1 MAPLEKCPS
10 FKPGQFLHLA
20 IDNYDPGFHW
30 PESRVFSVA
39 SSPTR
44 LETIRITFSVKG
56 KYTKRMFTEV
66 EEGDIVWL
74 KLPYGSFTFTK
85 HKSLIFVAG
94 GTGITPFLSFLEHAI
109 DNDIDN
115 DIRLYYGVRK
125 PEYLI
130 FGSLLEQCKKS
141 LKNFSQQIFIEN
153 SLEAET
159 NLRVHKGVLD
169 INLIINSTK
178 DIKEGV
184 YFLAGPRPMIES
196 FKKTLKSKG
205 IEDDRIFIDSWE

>member
-94 GTGITPFLSFLEHAI
+94 GTGITPFLSFLEYAI
-109 DNDIDN
+109 DNVELFCENHITAEK
-115 DIRLYYGVRK
+115 VA
-125 PEYLI
+125 
-130 FGSLLEQCKKS
+130 
-141 LKNFSQQIFIEN
+141 FIQ
-153 SLEAET
+153 
-159 NLRVHKGVLD
+159 
-169 INLIINSTK
+169 
-178 DIKEGV
+178 
-184 YFLAGPRPMIES
+184 
-196 FKKTLKSKG
+196 
-205 IEDDRIFIDSWE
+205 